1 MRGLTF
7 FGKTNVWRHR
17 VIAWH
22 SPHSLTWRWS
32 LWVGLERPR
41 LLPHFAPLRKL
52 GRPGHKGLLEWTA
65 HVFGLRLSFNQQEPM
80 WYRDIYQHQRDRI
93 EQLDGTLWKNEDQ
106 PNRVEPMKPVAW
118 MRRASQASAD
128 WLAGIPEVRVGTER
142 PGDDWTP
149 LYLKPDLR
157 G

>member
-1 MRGLTF
+1 MTALTF
-7 FGKTNVWRHR
+7 FGRTNMRRHR

-41 LLPHFAPLRKL
+41 LRPYFAPYRKPC
-52 GRPGHKGLLEWTA
+52 RPGHKGLLEWSA
-65 HVFGLRLSFNQQEPM
+65 HFFGLRLSFNQQEPM
-80 WYRDIYQHQRDRI
+80 WYRDMYQRQRDRLD
-93 EQLDGTLWKNEDQ
+93 QLDGMLWKSEDQ
-106 PNRVEPMKPVAW
+106 PNRVESMKPVAW
-118 MRRASQASAD
+118 MRRAPQATAE
-128 WLAGIPEVRVGTER
+128 WLAGVPEVVPGGER